1 MFLTT
6 QRITARNYEPLLMYV
21 EVGFIY
27 LIFCTVLNYVQNRI
41 ENKLMLTPTDKK
53 KNQRNYRYAGLGRC
67 HMLQIKHLNKYFGDN
82 HVLNDISLEI
92 ESHKTMAIIG
102 SSGSGKSTLLR
113 CINLLEDQAGVDGV
127 QVENMWDIPYLRSEN
142 IGYETAAALAVGI
155 HAVRNKVSIPVGA
168 ECHMNGADCAM
179 ACAVAAGASWIHV
192 FEWCNAFVSQSGF
205 INAMGANV
213 SRMRSRLKA
222 DQILALCDVNVKHG
236 SHYIIH
242 DRSVAEQAM
251 DIESQD
257 GDAVIVTG
265 FDTGT
270 PPSVEN
276 ISKCKKSTSLPI
288 LIGSGLN
295 SSNVNELLTAAAGHT
310 KFPYVSDTCL
320 PLLLFQMGKQVLFRI
335 PLRFLQYHIQKPGQ
349 RAAHFP
355 ARLHP
360 CTHNVMTRDS
370 QGLQADAIPVPA
382 DFLCQIS
389 DLAQPPQF
397 PVIGRRLRKAHLKCE
412 QIIKQFRLH
421 LAHGTADG
429 CPGRLPAILYDIPH
443 AIFHTV
449 LKSHLLSLPL
459 HQNSYPV
466 DGVIVQL

>member
-1 MFLTT
+1 MWREATIILR
-6 QRITARNYEPLLMYV
+6 Q
-21 EVGFIY
+21 
-27 LIFCTVLNYVQNRI
+27 IFPVSTKGNI
-41 ENKLMLTPTDKK
+41 IMGKLKDVFKVDKP
-53 KNQRNYRYAGLGRC
+53 
-67 HMLQIKHLNKYFGDN
+67 
-82 HVLNDISLEI
+82 
-92 ESHKTMAIIG
+92 IIG
-102 SSGSGKSTLLR
+102 MVHLRPLPGSPKYDPVNMGMDKIIS
-113 CINLLEDQAGVDGV
+113 IALEEAAILEQAGVDGV
-127 QVENMWDIPYLRSEN
+127 QVENIPYLRSED

-179 ACAVAAGASWIHV
+179 ACAVAAGASWIRV

-295 SSNVNELLTAAAGHT
+295 SSNVNELLTAADGAIIGSWFKEGNNWKNPVSYDRT
-310 KFPYVSDTCL
+310 KEFMDKV
-320 PLLLFQMGKQVLFRI
+320 I
-335 PLRFLQYHIQKPGQ
+335 ALR
-349 RAAHFP
+349 
-355 ARLHP
+355 
-360 CTHNVMTRDS
+360 
-370 QGLQADAIPVPA
+370 QA
-382 DFLCQIS
+382 
-389 DLAQPPQF
+389 
-397 PVIGRRLRKAHLKCE
+397 
-412 QIIKQFRLH
+412 
-421 LAHGTADG
+421 
-429 CPGRLPAILYDIPH
+429 
-443 AIFHTV
+443 
-449 LKSHLLSLPL
+449 
-459 HQNSYPV
+459 
-466 DGVIVQL
+466 